1 VLGARS
7 RLRALITTDLSPGAP
22 PQILKQKK
30 MYEQQRE
37 QLYQQQFNVEQASF
51 ATDTAKA
58 NIDTVKAMKAAAKD
72 FKQTFGKNRELQ
84 IDAIEELQ
92 DDMEDMYEMTN
103 EVNEALGR
111 NYNVPDDI
119 DEDDLMDELDALEDE
134 LGEEELEGQTADAEG
149 AIPAYMMEPELPSAP
164 QALPLEGAP
173 ELQPNAPELENY
185 GLQP

>member
-1 VLGARS
+1 M
-7 RLRALITTDLSPGAP
+7 
-22 PQILKQKK
+22 LKQKK
-30 MYEQQRE
+30 LYEQQRE
-37 QLYQQQFNVEQASF
+37 QVYQQQFNVEQASF
-51 ATDTAKA
+51 AADTVKA
-58 NIDTVKAMKAAAKD
+58 NIDTVQAMKAAAKD

-84 IDAIEELQ
+84 IDAIEDLQ
-92 DDMEDMYEMTN
+92 DEMEDMYEMSN

-149 AIPAYMMEPELPSAP
+149 ALPAYMAEPDLPSAP
-164 QALPLEGAP
+164 QALPAPGEGLPAQ
-173 ELQPNAPELENY
+173 EQPHAAELENY